1 MLQYMI
7 TRCTLLL
14 RSYPTS
20 LDEDVATMKEE
31 QVINVHGSTRM
42 IFFCKLIIIF
52 KDPITRNNVQLRLSE
67 KRILVSTV
75 AYCEQ
80 TLKEF

>member
-20 LDEDVATMKEE
+20 LDEDVAIMKEE
-31 QVINVHGSTRM
+31 QVINVHGPTRM
-42 IFFCKLIIIF
+42 IFSV
-52 KDPITRNNVQLRLSE
+52 N
-67 KRILVSTV
+67 
-75 AYCEQ
+75 
-80 TLKEF
+80 

>member
-20 LDEDVATMKEE
+20 LDEDVVIMKEE
-31 QVINVHGSTRM
+31 QN
-42 IFFCKLIIIF
+42 
-52 KDPITRNNVQLRLSE
+52 PITRNNVQLRLSE

>member
-20 LDEDVATMKEE
+20 LDEDVTLMKEE
-31 QVINVHGSTRM
+31 QVIICNSQICNDLRICSANYIM
-42 IFFCKLIIIF
+42 LLLN
-52 KDPITRNNVQLRLSE
+52 PISGPDLE
-67 KRILVSTV
+67 KQYSAEVI
-75 AYCEQ
+75 
-80 TLKEF
+80 